1 MTQETPERPAVR
13 RVVLGLLSDY
23 GSVSQ
28 PLLVAMTHDE
38 TDAAAWMIRAT
49 IDRLE
54 KHGHIYNA
62 SGDRTKPRW
71 KVTRP

>member
-1 MTQETPERPAVR
+1 
-13 RVVLGLLSDY
+13 
-23 GSVSQ
+23 
-28 PLLVAMTHDE
+28 MTHDE

-62 SGDRTKPRW
+62 SGDRTEPRW